1 MQQEARPSNGTAGFW
16 RDLRDSLA
24 GSEQDFTSGSLA
36 RALTLLA
43 VPMVLEMMM
52 QSVLGVV
59 DVFFVARLGADAVAA
74 VGITESILTLVFAVA
89 LGAGMATT
97 AIVARRI
104 GEGNLDAAARNT
116 VQAIWLGIVLSL
128 GVALLGYN
136 WSRETLLWM
145 GASSAVVEVGLG
157 YNTWI
162 LAGNGTIILLSLINA
177 AFRGAGDAMI
187 AMKVLWL
194 ANILNIVLDPCLIFG
209 LGPFPEMGV
218 TGAAVATV
226 FSRAVA
232 IAYQV
237 RLLASTQS
245 RLRIR
250 FEHLRPQWLLIWNL
264 VRVST
269 GGVLQFLV
277 ATASWLALI
286 RIVALF
292 GSPALAG
299 YTIAIRVIMFTLL
312 PSWGLSNAAATLVG
326 QNLGASKPERAEKSV
341 WVTSVANMIFLGV
354 VTILFVTLAFPISRL
369 FTEDPQV
376 LAYATDCLRYVSYG
390 YILYALGMV
399 MVQSFNG
406 AGDTYTPT
414 VINFFCYWLL
424 QIPLAY
430 GLSVGSRMD
439 AQGVFLAITVSE
451 SILAV
456 MAWLIFRR
464 GRWKLQEV

>member
-1 MQQEARPSNGTAGFW
+1 
-16 RDLRDSLA
+16 
-24 GSEQDFTSGSLA
+24 
-36 RALTLLA
+36 
-43 VPMVLEMMM
+43 
-52 QSVLGVV
+52 
-59 DVFFVARLGADAVAA
+59 
-74 VGITESILTLVFAVA
+74 
-89 LGAGMATT
+89 
-97 AIVARRI
+97 
-104 GEGNLDAAARNT
+104 
-116 VQAIWLGIVLSL
+116 
-128 GVALLGYN
+128 
-136 WSRETLLWM
+136 
-145 GASSAVVEVGLG
+145 
-157 YNTWI
+157 NTWI

-354 VTILFVTLAFPISRL
+354 VTVLFVTLAFPIS
-369 FTEDPQV
+369 
-376 LAYATDCLRYVSYG
+376 
-390 YILYALGMV
+390 
-399 MVQSFNG
+399 
-406 AGDTYTPT
+406 
-414 VINFFCYWLL
+414 
-424 QIPLAY
+424 
-430 GLSVGSRMD
+430 
-439 AQGVFLAITVSE
+439 
-451 SILAV
+451 
-456 MAWLIFRR
+456 
-464 GRWKLQEV
+464 

>member
-1 MQQEARPSNGTAGFW
+1 MEQEVRPISGSAGFW
-16 RDLRDSLA
+16 QDLRDSLA
-24 GSEQDFTSGSLA
+24 GSEQDFTSGSLG
-36 RALTLLA
+36 RALTVLA
-43 VPMVLEMMM
+43 VPMVLEMLM

-59 DVFFVARLGADAVAA
+59 DVFFVSRLGAEAVAG
-74 VGITESILTLVFAVA
+74 VGITESLLTLVFALA
-89 LGAGMATT
+89 MGASMATT

-104 GEGNLDAAARNT
+104 GEGHSTAASRSTA
-116 VQAIWLGIVLSL
+116 QAIWLGILLSI
-128 GVALLGYN
+128 GVALFGYY

-145 GASSAVVEVGLG
+145 GATSEVVEVGLG
-157 YNTWI
+157 YNTLM
-162 LAGNGTIILLSLINA
+162 LAGNGTIVLLFLINA

-194 ANILNIVLDPCLIFG
+194 ANILNIILDPCLIFG

-218 TGAAVATV
+218 TGAAIATNA
-226 FSRAVA
+226 SRGVA
-232 IAYQV
+232 ILYQV
-237 RLLASTQS
+237 RLLFSTQS

-250 FEHLRPQWLLIWNL
+250 FEHFRPDWPLIWNL

-277 ATASWLALI
+277 ATASWLALV
-286 RIVALF
+286 RIVAFF

-326 QNLGASKPERAEKSV
+326 QNLGARKPDRAERSV
-341 WVTSVANMIFLGV
+341 WVTSVANMTFLGV
-354 VTILFVTLAFPISRL
+354 VTVIFVTLALPISRL
-369 FTEDPQV
+369 FTKDPEV

-390 YILYALGMV
+390 YIFYALGMV
-399 MVQSFNG
+399 MIQSFNG

-414 VINFFCYWLL
+414 VINFLCYWLL

-430 GLSVGSRMD
+430 GLAVRSGMD
-439 AQGVFLAITVSE
+439 AQGVFLAIAVSE
-451 SILAV
+451 SVLAV
-456 MAWLIFRR
+456 VAWLVFRR